1 MSSTPLD
8 ADRTSPHHDATAAVR
23 RALDGRP
30 PRPDA
35 LARVEV
41 STPPVRSCYLTL
53 TRITGEHEAVLDAA
67 AWLLCAEAEPP
78 DGAHTPTEFVA
89 ALEDDEG
96 DRLEVVLSRAT
107 FGGG

>member
-1 MSSTPLD
+1 MSSTRHVHP
-8 ADRTSPHHDATAAVR
+8 RSSPHHDATQHVR
-23 RALDGRP
+23 RALDGRR

-67 AWLLCAEAEPP
+67 AWMLSAEAEPP

-89 ALEDDEG
+89 ALADDEG

-107 FGGG
+107 FGGP